1 MDYDFDFW
9 TIRAMVDQGGSFVKC
24 LGALASHADR
34 KNLALVKATWPE
46 YWEDY
51 HEQGQKMRFETC
63 SFGECDGSGE
73 VSTDE
78 SDGEGHIMAGVGTQK
93 CRCVI
98 ENQEHDADED
108 REEGE

>member
-9 TIRAMVDQGGSFVKC
+9 TIRAMVEQGGSFVKC
-24 LGALASHADR
+24 LGAAASHADR
-34 KNLALVKATWPE
+34 ANLAKIKATWPE

-51 HEQGQKMRFETC
+51 EEKGQVMRFEAC

-78 SDGEGHIMAGVGTQK
+78 SDGEGHIMRGVGTRA
-93 CRCVI
+93 CRCRT
-98 ENQEHDADED
+98 ERDDDEA
-108 REEGE
+108 